1 MKRME
6 MNIKKCYECPA
17 CSHDYDD
24 EGFDYFCCNY
34 KKGNIIRVN
43 PEKISKECPLP
54 DVKEG
59 DKNE

>member
-1 MKRME
+1 

-17 CSHDYDD
+17 CSHEYDD
-24 EGFDYFCCNY
+24 EGFDFFYCNY
-34 KKGNIIRVN
+34 KKGKIIRVN
-43 PEKISKECPLP
+43 PKKISKKCPLP